1 MRRVWPLLAL
11 GASAY
16 LLFLVVSF
24 PAARMTP
31 WLERQV
37 SGLSLHGVAG
47 SLVSGQAI
55 QLVYRGLD
63 LGRVSWRARPLAL
76 LLGRL
81 EYHLEL
87 SDPVNPGQARLAITP
102 GGAVR
107 GRDIRFTVSPD
118 RLAALYSPL
127 PVTTSGRL
135 RVEIETLDVSA
146 AFPEHVAGRLD
157 WEAAAV
163 LSPVELVLG
172 DIAMA
177 LHSEPDALVG
187 DMVSGG
193 RLEAAGG
200 VQLTADGRYRYELRI
215 RPDNQTSEDTL
226 AMLETVGRMQP
237 DGQMV
242 FTGSGRW

>member
-1 MRRVWPLLAL
+1 MRRVWPLVAI

-16 LLFLVVSF
+16 LLFLLINF

-31 WLERQV
+31 WLQQQV
-37 SGLSLHGVAG
+37 SGLSVHGVAG
-47 SLVSGQAI
+47 SLVSGQAT

-87 SDPVNPGQARLAITP
+87 SGPLNPGQASLAITP
-102 GGAVR
+102 GGDVR
-107 GRDIRFTVSPD
+107 GRDIRLTVSPD
-118 RLAALYSPL
+118 RLAALFSPL

-135 RVEIETLDVSA
+135 EVEIETLDVSA
-146 AFPEHVAGRLD
+146 AFPEHVAGRLS

-177 LHSEPDALVG
+177 LRSEADTLVG
-187 DMVSGG
+187 DIVSGG

-200 VQLTADGRYRYELRI
+200 VQLSADGRYRFELRI
-215 RPDNQTSEDTL
+215 RPDNRTSEETL
-226 AMLETVGRMQP
+226 AMLETVGRMQS